1 MHSLGIEAPRK
12 SKSWWLILF
21 VVWIVSGLYT
31 ASLLKRGWVPHDEGT
46 IGQSAERVLEG
57 QLPHRDFDEVYT
69 GGLTYLNAL
78 AFRWFGENLASP
90 RVMLFLFF
98 LAWVPAVFW
107 VASRFAGTLGAAAV
121 TLLAVA
127 WSIPNY
133 SAALPS
139 WYNLFFATFGLAAV
153 LRFLDTNHRKWLF
166 VAGLCCGISFLFKLS
181 AIYFAAGV
189 FLFFVFHEQENTR
202 SDRRGQRTRAGVYS
216 AFVVMGLIGFLAA
229 LVLIVRNQHSA
240 VAYEEFVV
248 PGLSIAALCLGREFA
263 GIPGASGRRFSS
275 LVRMVLPFILGAL
288 LPVLLFLISY
298 LRAGAVGDWFNGVFI
313 LPGRRLAFAS
323 NAPRGF
329 GPNKILGTVG
339 LTGLLIAAY
348 CGKLRSRMVQAAIVI
363 ALVAVFV
370 LSVHA
375 KVYQF
380 AWAPL
385 LLLIPLSSL
394 AGVFVLGNSPIPSD
408 RKQQVML
415 LLSITA
421 TCTLIQ
427 LPFSAPIYF
436 CYVAPLLAL
445 SLLALFS
452 ISERPTRAILGIL
465 LAFYLAFA
473 VFRVTPGFIHAM
485 GYHFQPDPE
494 TETLNLPRAG
504 GLRIT
509 PAQAIQYEELIP
521 EIEAHVGNGAYIYA
535 APDCPEVYFLSGKAN
550 PTPTMFDFFDA
561 RGGEST
567 AVLQAIDSRQVR
579 VVTINFAPK
588 FSGPLP
594 NDLLEALRREFPDS
608 KRVGDFEVR
617 WRP

>member
-1 MHSLGIEAPRK
+1 M
-12 SKSWWLILF
+12 
-21 VVWIVSGLYT
+21 SGLYT

-46 IGQSAERVLEG
+46 IGQSAQRVLQGE
-57 QLPHRDFDEVYT
+57 LPHRDFDEVYT
-69 GGLTYLNAL
+69 GGLSYLNAF
-78 AFRWFGENLASP
+78 AFRCFGENLASP
-90 RVMLFLFF
+90 RIVLFLFF
-98 LAWVPAVFW
+98 LAWVPAVYW
-107 VASRFAGTLGAAAV
+107 IASRFASDVGAAAMS
-121 TLLAVA
+121 LLAVA
-127 WSIPNY
+127 WGLPNY
-133 SAALPS
+133 TAALPS

-153 LRFLDTNHRKWLF
+153 LRNLDTNHRKWLF

-181 AIYFAAGV
+181 GIYSAVGV
-189 FLFFVFHEQENTR
+189 LLFFVFHEQEITR
-202 SDRRGQRTRAGVYS
+202 SDPRGQRAQARFYS
-216 AFVVMGLIGFLAA
+216 AFVVLGLIGFLAA
-229 LVLIVRNQHSA
+229 LALIVRNQHSA
-240 VAYEEFVV
+240 VAFEEFVI
-248 PGLSIAALCLGREFA
+248 PGLSLGVLCIGRELT
-263 GIPGASGRRFSS
+263 GIPGAPSRRLSS
-275 LVRMVLPFILGAL
+275 LFHVVWPFVLGGV
-288 LPVLLFLISY
+288 LPVLLFLIPY
-298 LRAGAVGDWFNGVFI
+298 VRAGAVWDWFNGVFI

-329 GPNKILGTVG
+329 GLNKILGTVG
-339 LTGLLIAAY
+339 LAGLLIAAY
-348 CGKLRSRMVQAAIVI
+348 CGKLRSRVVQAVIAI
-363 ALVAVFV
+363 ALVAGFVFT
-370 LSVHA
+370 VHPQI
-375 KVYQF
+375 YQL

-394 AGVFVLGNSPIPSD
+394 AGAIVLGNSSIPHD

-452 ISERPTRAILGIL
+452 ISERPTRLILGLL

-485 GYHFQPDPE
+485 GYHSQPDPE
-494 TETLNLPRAG
+494 TETLRLPRAG
-504 GLRIT
+504 GLRVA

-521 EIEAHVGNGAYIYA
+521 EIEAHAGTSAYIYA

-550 PTPTMFDFFDA
+550 PTLTMFDFLDA
-561 RGGEST
+561 RGGDSRG
-567 AVLQAIDSRQVR
+567 VLQAIDTHR
-579 VVTINFAPK
+579 VGVIAINFEPK
-588 FSGPLP
+588 FSGPIP
-594 NDLLEALRREFPDS
+594 GELLAALRRQFPLS